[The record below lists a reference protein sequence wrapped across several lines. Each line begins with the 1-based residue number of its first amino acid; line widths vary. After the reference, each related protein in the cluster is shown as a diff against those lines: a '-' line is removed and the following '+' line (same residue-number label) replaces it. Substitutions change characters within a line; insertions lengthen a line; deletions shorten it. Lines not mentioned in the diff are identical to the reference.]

1 MVGAS
6 VPDIALEPDK
16 TVKKVLDKFRL
27 ELNDEAAVKHM
38 QELID
43 ISGEVT
49 IHSSSD
55 CVKPMIVSSYLKI
68 LSTLSHEF
76 ELQNMY
82 LCKYWRETI
91 CINLFWAYN

>member
-43 ISGEVT
+43 ISVGMQLLFFVN
-49 IHSSSD
+49 H
-55 CVKPMIVSSYLKI
+55 LLI
-68 LSTLSHEF
+68 LVR
-76 ELQNMY
+76 N
-82 LCKYWRETI
+82 
-91 CINLFWAYN
+91 